1 MLSSHALT
9 GFTKLRPS
17 RATRGSSRRPLAVTA
32 GWFNN
37 NKDTAGRDPMFEQQQ
52 EILRRRRKGAN
63 LESEVSKRRAK
74 VSGFMKGTLAK
85 EEMKEIK
92 EKNEAKANELSKE
105 AFKGKKGF
113 LSLPMAS
120 FGMPEFDG
128 GERFDLRAPYADEG
142 WVDPE
147 DNGVAN
153 PFTLGGLFGGTK
165 ESNAAAKKKAKPTK
179 RETPKKKGWF
189 GERCERLQSRRRRP
203 SRAFR
208 LRPRALVNTQSVL
221 HTDT

>member
-1 MLSSHALT
+1 MLSSHT
-9 GFTKLRPS
+9 GLSRPAELRPS
-17 RATRGSSRRPLAVTA
+17 RTTRGSSRRPLAVTA

-52 EILRRRRKGAN
+52 EILRLRRKGSN

-147 DNGVAN
+147 DDGVAN

-165 ESNAAAKKKAKPTK
+165 ESNAAKKKAESTK
-179 RETPKKKGWF
+179 REAPKKKGWF
-189 GERCERLQSRRRRP
+189 GK
-203 SRAFR
+203 
-208 LRPRALVNTQSVL
+208 
-221 HTDT
+221 

>member
-17 RATRGSSRRPLAVTA
+17 RTTRGSSRRPLAVTA

-85 EEMKEIK
+85 EEMTAIK
-92 EKNEAKANELSKE
+92 ENNKAKANELSKE

-147 DNGVAN
+147 DDGVAN

-179 RETPKKKGWF
+179 RETPEKKGWF
-189 GERCERLQSRRRRP
+189 GK
-203 SRAFR
+203 
-208 LRPRALVNTQSVL
+208 
-221 HTDT
+221 

>member
-142 WVDPE
+142 WGRPR
-147 DNGVAN
+147 G
-153 PFTLGGLFGGTK
+153 
-165 ESNAAAKKKAKPTK
+165 
-179 RETPKKKGWF
+179 
-189 GERCERLQSRRRRP
+189 RRRGQPVHARRAVRGHEGVQRGGEEESQADETRNAQEEGLVRRAMTRT
-203 SRAFR
+203 SRGGGGDDA
-208 LRPRALVNTQSVL
+208 RARFAASERELS
-221 HTDT
+221 